1 MSYDYV
7 DQLDKFTLQKLG
19 IKKVI
24 QVDDG
29 YMFYELHS
37 GLVTD
42 LGGDSWDNLHQF
54 KDDLDL
60 YDTDNTSYKITEI

>member
-29 YMFYELHS
+29 YMFYELHG

-54 KDDLDL
+54 KDDLNL

>member
-1 MSYDYV
+1 MAKNYI

-24 QVDDG
+24 QVDGG
-29 YMFYELHS
+29 YIFYELCN

-42 LGGDSWDNLHQF
+42 LRGDSWDNLHQF

>member
-1 MSYDYV
+1 MNYDYV
-7 DQLDKFTLQKLG
+7 DQLDKFTLKKLG

-29 YMFYELHS
+29 YMFYELYS